1 LQIYKPRIFQS
12 ILMLAESTMTFQL
25 LLPASGVLVNFGFDS
40 KFLTSFKLSGM
51 SKFWLKD
58 PQKHDFP
65 AAADYLNLLFDEKD
79 VEAFVDKLEAAKTI
93 IKKAKDIL
101 RASELPLLSKENIH
115 VRENLQRIKK
125 GDKMSPV
132 LLVKH
137 NTKLIVADGYHRL
150 CAIYYLSEDEDIPCR
165 LV

>member
-1 LQIYKPRIFQS
+1 
-12 ILMLAESTMTFQL
+12 ML
-25 LLPASGVLVNFGFDS
+25 VIRDFDS
-40 KFLTSFKLSGM
+40 KFLTSLKLHVM

-65 AAADYLNLLFDEKD
+65 AAADYLNLLFNEKD
-79 VEAFVDKLEAAKTI
+79 VKVLVEKLEAAKTI
-93 IKKAKDIL
+93 FKKAKDIL
-101 RASELPLLSKENIH
+101 RASELPLLNRENIH
-115 VRENLQRIKK
+115 VRENLQMIKK

-137 NTKLIVADGYHRL
+137 NAKLIVADGYHRL

-165 LV
+165 LVQSDLKNKT